1 MSSQRHRMERFK
13 QLIERHAVDLRH
25 TTAGEDLAP
34 WLDGEVPLPEWVA
47 VTRHGGDYTYL
58 YPEADFFAARR
69 VAERHMLDD
78 IHEEQPVEV
87 VNLDTGERHVPIG
100 ALVEW
105 EQLP

>member
-13 QLIERHAVDLRH
+13 ELIERHAVDLVH

-34 WLDGEVPLPEWVA
+34 WLDGEVPLPEWIA

-58 YPEADFFAARR
+58 YPERTFTEAVAA
-69 VAERHMLDD
+69 AECHMLDS

-87 VNLDTGERHVPIG
+87 VTLDTGARWVPQSV
-100 ALVEW
+100 LVNW